1 MRLISDA
8 ERRSRLAARHLLGR
22 SGSSPVEVA
31 RALVA
36 LHATG
41 PAAVFL
47 AIWARMTEVSVAEI
61 EAALYDDRALV
72 RMLGMRRTVF
82 AVPAGMVPVIH
93 SACARTIAERERRR
107 LAAFLEQGGITEDG
121 LGWLRRVEEATLKQ
135 LRSRGEAYA
144 SELTPLV
151 PGLQAKLRL
160 GGDRPWAGEVGV
172 STRVLFLLAAGGRI
186 VRGRPRGSWT
196 SSQYRW
202 SPVERWLPGG
212 VPELPLAE
220 AQAELARLWLRAY
233 GPGTEDDVR
242 WWTGWTAREAR
253 RALRDAGAVAVEL
266 ESGTGYVL
274 ADDLEPVA
282 APPPSAALLPALDP
296 TVMGWKERSWYLG
309 PHAAALFDRS
319 GNAGPTVW
327 WDGRVVGGW
336 AQRGGR
342 VVTALLEDAGEQA
355 ASAIEAEARRLETW
369 LQGTRIV
376 PAFRTPLERSLADG
390 AAAPVQVSVPGTSS

>member
-1 MRLISDA
+1 MRLVPDA

-22 SGSSPVEVA
+22 SGSSPAGVA

-47 AIWARMTEVSVAEI
+47 SIWARMAGVSVAEI
-61 EAALYDDRALV
+61 EAALYGDRSLV
-72 RMLGMRRTVF
+72 RVLGMRRTVF
-82 AVPAGMVPVIH
+82 AVPAEIVPVIH
-93 SACARTIAERERRR
+93 SACTRAIAERERRR

-121 LGWLRRVEEATLKQ
+121 AGWLRRVGEATLEQ

-160 GGDRPWAGEVGV
+160 GGDRPWAAEVGV
-172 STRVLFLLAAGGRI
+172 STRVLFLLAADGRI

-212 VPELPLAE
+212 VPDLPLAE
-220 AQAELARLWLRAY
+220 AQAELARLWLQAY
-233 GPGTEDDVR
+233 GPGTEADVG
-242 WWTGWTAREAR
+242 WWTGWTARETR
-253 RALRDAGAVAVEL
+253 RALSGAGAVAVEL
-266 ESGTGYVL
+266 EGGTGYVL
-274 ADDLEPVA
+274 PDDLEPVA
-282 APPPSAALLPALDP
+282 APPPAASLLPALDP

-309 PHAAALFDRS
+309 PHAPALFDRS
-319 GNAGPTVW
+319 GNAGPTIW
-327 WDGRVVGGW
+327 WEGRVVGGW
-336 AQRGGR
+336 AQREGR
-342 VVTALLEDAGEQA
+342 VVTALLEDAGAEA
-355 ASAIEAEARRLETW
+355 AGAIEAEARRLESW
-369 LQGTRIV
+369 LGGTRVV
-376 PAFRTPLERSLADG
+376 PAFRTPLERSLA
-390 AAAPVQVSVPGTSS
+390 AAD